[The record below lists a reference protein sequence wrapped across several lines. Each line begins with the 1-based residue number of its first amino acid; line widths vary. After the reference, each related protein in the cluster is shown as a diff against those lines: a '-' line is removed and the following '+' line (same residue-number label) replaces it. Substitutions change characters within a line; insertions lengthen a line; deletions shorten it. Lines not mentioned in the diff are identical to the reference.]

1 MAIPIDKL
9 IKKVSVEEL
18 KKTAFDALVALG
30 FPVASWASVAVIRTL
45 VVLFCRLLSPFTDAA
60 ALIASSGFLDYAIGA
75 ALTLLAKQVYNVD
88 RRLAT
93 RATGEV
99 TLTNAAGGSYTFA
112 AYQARFLS
120 PTTGKL
126 YQNTAAFTLAPLQ
139 VGLVVPIEALEA
151 GMGSTAIAGSIVRV
165 EPALIG
171 VQCTNAAALIGSD
184 EESEDALRAR
194 CRAKLGSLSANG
206 PRSAYDFI
214 SQSYELNGGVVV
226 TRSLTLADS
235 PIGEVTH
242 YIAGPT
248 GSITAPDVAKVQ
260 DAIAR
265 IAYPTTI
272 DVTVLSATPI
282 ALDITATLYVYTSE
296 NLTAAEVQALALA
309 RLIDYVPTIPIGG
322 HRAGTNGV
330 RVSALE
336 GELKAA
342 GTSETVRRG
351 PIHAAEVTTPSAD
364 VAMSTAQVVVLGT
377 VTLNVVLEAPPGAA

>member
-30 FPVASWASVAVIRTL
+30 FPVASWSSVAVIRTL

-60 ALIASSGFLDYAIGA
+60 ALIASSGFLDHAIGA

-93 RATGEV
+93 RATGEI
-99 TLTNAAGGSYTFA
+99 TLTNTAGGSYTFA

-120 PTTGKL
+120 PTGKL

-184 EESEDALRAR
+184 EESDEALRAR

-272 DVTVLSATPI
+272 DVTVLSAIPI
-282 ALDITATLYVYTSE
+282 TLDITATLYVYTSE
-296 NLTAAEVQALALA
+296 NLTSAEVQALALA

-330 RVSALE
+330 RVSSLE

-342 GTSETVRRG
+342 GTPETVRRG
-351 PIHAAEVTTPSAD
+351 PIHAAEVTTPSTD
-364 VAMSTAQVVVLGT
+364 VAMSLAQVVVLGT
-377 VTLNVVLEAPPGAA
+377 VTLSVVLEAPPGAA